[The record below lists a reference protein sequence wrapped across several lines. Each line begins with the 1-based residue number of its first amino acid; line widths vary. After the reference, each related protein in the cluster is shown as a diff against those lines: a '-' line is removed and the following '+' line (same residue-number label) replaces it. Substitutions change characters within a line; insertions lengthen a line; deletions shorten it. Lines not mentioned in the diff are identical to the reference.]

1 MVVPIAVI
9 IGGTKIMECAIME
22 EGTDGNGNRDDT
34 SVIMMGIEEREE
46 NMMKSRDH

>member
-1 MVVPIAVI
+1 
-9 IGGTKIMECAIME
+9 MECAIME

-46 NMMKSRDH
+46 NMMKSRDNQAKRSFSQNFTS